1 MLDHMTF
8 RVRDIA
14 RAKAFYT
21 PTLAPLGYTVAFEG
35 QYGANILGFAHPDAA
50 EPDGRRTDVWF
61 IDGPSPY
68 GGPCR
73 HVRLPPGLA
82 GRKRGRRWTR
92 STVRRMAAGGQVTTA
107 RRACVPTTTRTT
119 TAPSSSTRK
128 ATTSKPSATSP
139 ADGVH
144 ATAAWPMPAPDARRP

>member
-68 GGPCR
+68 GGPAATSGCHLAWR
-73 HVRLPPGLA
+73 AATRAQVDAFHRAALAAGGRDNGPPGL
-82 GRKRGRRWTR
+82 R
-92 STVRRMAAGGQVTTA
+92 
-107 RRACVPTTTRTT
+107 
-119 TAPSSSTRK
+119 
-128 ATTSKPSATSP
+128 
-139 ADGVH
+139 
-144 ATAAWPMPAPDARRP
+144 PDYHPHYYGAFVIDPEGNNIEAVCHQPG